1 MEKIKSVLEKYV
13 NANAR
18 MQSPLIGDVQRV
30 VNYDKNGNEIITYA
44 PVDNSAIVKANGSA
58 NNWTLNSLLAAGVNP
73 NFPIHTGVGTRL
85 DGYAD
90 VANAAAEI
98 NALLDEADKAKA
110 E

>member
-13 NANAR
+13 NENAPLY
-18 MQSPLIGDVQRV
+18 SPMIEDVQRIS
-30 VNYDKNGNEIITYA
+30 NFDNEGNEIVTYA

-58 NNWTLNSLLAAGVNP
+58 INWSLNALLAAGVNP

-90 VANAAAEI
+90 VANAAAGI